1 LRTYSPW
8 EEELSD
14 PGSSPAEGTQT
25 QQLDFFAA
33 VFANQDARSRAW
45 RDQAPKSRALSGLL
59 ARLMSGQLARF
70 LAIGV
75 ASTLAYMLLYLVL
88 SYVMPALAANAL
100 SLLITAVANTA
111 ANRRLTFGVRG
122 SAGAARH
129 QVQGLIAFAAGLLIT
144 SGALWSLHRMSATPG
159 RATELAVLVV
169 ANLVATAVRFVLYR
183 LWVFG
188 GATAAPSAADCS

>member
-1 LRTYSPW
+1 MRTYAPW

-14 PGSSPAEGTQT
+14 AGSSPADGTQT

-33 VFANQDARSRAW
+33 VFADQDARTRAGRDRAASRAT
-45 RDQAPKSRALSGLL
+45 PGLL
-59 ARLMSGQLARF
+59 ARLMSGQLTRF

-100 SLLITAVANTA
+100 SLLSTAIANTA

-122 SAGAARH
+122 SQGAARH
-129 QVQGLIAFAAGLLIT
+129 QAQGLIAFGAGLLIT
-144 SGALWSLHRMSATPG
+144 SGALTCLHRLSAAPG
-159 RATELAVLVV
+159 RPVELTVLVA
-169 ANLVATAVRFVLYR
+169 ANLAATAVRFLLYR

-188 GATAAPSAADCS
+188 GSTPPAADFS

>member
-14 PGSSPAEGTQT
+14 PGSSPADATQT
-25 QQLDFFAA
+25 EELDFFAA
-33 VFANQDARSRAW
+33 VFADQDARSRAS
-45 RDQAPKSRALSGLL
+45 RDAAAAPGELPALLSK
-59 ARLMSGQLARF
+59 LMSGQLARF

-144 SGALWSLHRMSATPG
+144 SGALWSLHRLSATPG
-159 RATELAVLVV
+159 RATQLAVLVV

-188 GATAAPSAADCS
+188 GATAAPSAAD